1 MTLLASRGQ
10 LRASYL
16 RWALVCVPATVLLGT
31 LSAALSQSG
40 VGNPWFDALVKP
52 SLYPPPALFGI
63 VWTILYALMGFALAM
78 VLASRGARGRGLALG
93 LFAAQLAINLAWSPV
108 FFGLRQITAALGVII
123 ALDIA
128 VMLTIWAFWKVRPLA
143 AWLLLPYL
151 AWVLFATALTWQ
163 FREAN
168 PGADGR
174 EVSGA
179 AQRIQL

>member
-16 RWALVCVPATVLLGT
+16 RWALVCMPATVLLGT
-31 LSAALSQSG
+31 LSGALSQSG

-52 SLYPPPALFGI
+52 SLYPPSAVFGI
-63 VWTILYALMGFALAM
+63 VWAVLYALMGLALALVLAARGAWGRGRAVALFAIQFAL
-78 VLASRGARGRGLALG
+78 
-93 LFAAQLAINLAWSPV
+93 NLAWSPV
-108 FFGLRQITAALGVII
+108 FFGLRQITGALWVIV

-128 VMLTIWAFWKVRPLA
+128 VLLTIWAFWKVRPLA
-143 AWLLLPYL
+143 AWLLVPYL

-168 PGADGR
+168 PDADGR

-179 AQRIQL
+179 AQRIVL